1 MTATSFGGIETTFG
15 NAYEMFLTP
24 TPAVLN
30 GWTTSIPG
38 DGGVT
43 PNVSAGNITI
53 NQAGDYIITATLSIG
68 FNQNFITNINAFV
81 NGVQI
86 GGTQQTLTNTNQQ
99 AVSFTFIYT
108 FSSNDVL
115 DLRVWAPFSTG
126 TSTPIKFNNGVLLVE
141 NIDGVAGATGPQGA
155 TGPFGGP
162 PGATGAT
169 GSIGATGPRGA
180 TGVQGPQGSPGITGA
195 TGTIGNTGAQGI
207 QGVQGSPGVT
217 GIQGPTGV
225 IVGTVTTPTAVW
237 FGPSGSDIKSILV
250 TANTTVF
257 SPTAAMFYYQP
268 AANVMADVSITVL
281 GNNNMGSS
289 GLFKQDLNG
298 SFSGG
303 TGVSGPCVQLGS
315 TITTNERYSLAA
327 SGISAN
333 LVATGP
339 SFGLFI
345 ITPTGTLAGYTGS
358 YAFSAAIQINE
369 LV

>member
-195 TGTIGNTGAQGI
+195 TGTIGA
-207 QGVQGSPGVT
+207 T
-217 GIQGPTGV
+217 GIQGPTGAIGV
-225 IVGTVTTPTAVW
+225 TGTFVGGVNTATATW
-237 FGPSGSDIKSILV
+237 FGPSGCDVRSLLV
-250 TANTTVF
+250 TGNTTAL
-257 SPTAAMFYYQP
+257 SPTAVLFSYNLNP
-268 AANVMADVSITVL
+268 NTVSDVNVTVL
-281 GNNNMGSS
+281 GSNGQAAS
-289 GLFKQDLNG
+289 GAYKQDFNNT
-298 SFSGG
+298 FVQ
-303 TGVSGPCVQLGS
+303 TGVSGPAVALGS
-315 TITTNERYSLAA
+315 TVTTNQRFPLAA
-327 SGISAN
+327 SGWNGA
-333 LVATGP
+333 LQATGP
-339 SFGLFI
+339 GFSI
-345 ITPTGTLAGYTGS
+345 IVSTPTGS
-358 YAFSAAIQINE
+358 YASGVVTGSASWMAIVQISE
-369 LV
+369 LTGLV